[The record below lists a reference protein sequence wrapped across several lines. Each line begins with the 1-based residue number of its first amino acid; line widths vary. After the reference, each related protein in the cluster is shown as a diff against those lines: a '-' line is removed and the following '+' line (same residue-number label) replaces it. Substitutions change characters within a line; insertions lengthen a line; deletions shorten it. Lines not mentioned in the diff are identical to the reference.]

1 MNRFT
6 KNTLRAAAV
15 WLAIL
20 GAALAVA
27 LIKYGVPPA

>member
-1 MNRFT
+1 MSRFT
-6 KNTLRAAAV
+6 KDTLRAAAV
-15 WLAIL
+15 RLAIW

>member
-1 MNRFT
+1 MSRFT
-6 KNTLRAAAV
+6 KDTLRSAAV
-15 WLAIL
+15 WLAIW